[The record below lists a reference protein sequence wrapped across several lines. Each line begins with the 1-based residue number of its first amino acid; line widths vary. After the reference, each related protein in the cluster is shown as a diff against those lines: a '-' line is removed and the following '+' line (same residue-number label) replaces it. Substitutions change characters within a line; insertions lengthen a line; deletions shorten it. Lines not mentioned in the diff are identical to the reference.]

1 MDSWYTK
8 HPWLHYCPARQSAL
22 CFQCARA
29 YESGSG
35 RGDQESA
42 FTHVGVKNWR
52 KALGKFRDHEKS
64 KAHLS
69 LISAAD
75 TGCRPIESVI
85 KSASRSAQESAR
97 KNLRTLIT
105 TVQFLARQGLALR
118 GHDGSEGNFKELLR
132 LRSGDC
138 PELAEWLKRKENF
151 THQDIQNELL
161 RLISHDV
168 LRGVVAEVNAG
179 SEAKY
184 FAVIVDGTQDVSR
197 VEQESLCVRFVDD
210 DFHVHE
216 EFLGFFEC
224 ASSTGNDLAQMVQDA
239 LCRLNLPIANLRG
252 MAFDG
257 AANMSGRERGAQAI
271 LRRTQPAAL
280 FVHCGAHCANLVAKD
295 SCEASSLVRA
305 ALACVN
311 ELGTMFSQ
319 SGKFRQK
326 FTEICSDAG
335 AASQKLRPL
344 CPTRWAVRLAAVDS
358 TISHYKEILATLEE
372 LGAGASHLSARAAGL
387 HAQLIK
393 GSTLVALQM
402 VRSVLAPLDRLCR
415 AVQSPTFTVSA
426 LLEGV
431 KTTVELLKA
440 QRESADSAVKE
451 FLTQASHF
459 SCDEPEPPRKRHKP
473 VRFLDEAEDDP
484 EDQSGATQS
493 VDKYLCNEYRM
504 VLDAACDQLQARFDQ
519 DGTREQERMERL
531 LLSAPDVQT
540 VETLLENSP
549 WAADLSPAD
558 LAPQLQVLYRG
569 KKPQNLAG
577 AVEIAASMER
587 AAQLMVPDTMR
598 LLRLLLTLP
607 ASSATSERSFSAL
620 RRLKTWLRATMTQ
633 ARLNAVAVCH
643 VHRERVAQVD
653 VDRVAAA
660 FVQLNPHRERIF
672 GSV

>member
-1 MDSWYTK
+1 MTYRDCKFSFMDSWYTK

-75 TGCRPIESVI
+75 TGCKPIDAVI

-118 GHDGSEGNFKELLR
+118 GHDGSEGNFQELLR
-132 LRSGDC
+132 LRSRDC

-151 THQDIQNELL
+151 THHDIQNELL

-168 LRGVVAEVNAG
+168 LRGVVADVNSG

-184 FAVIVDGTQDVSR
+184 FAVIVDGTQDISG

-224 ASSTGNDLAQMVQDA
+224 ASSTGNDLARMVQDA

-271 LRRTQPAAL
+271 LRKAQPAAL

-295 SCEASSLVRA
+295 SCEASTLVRA

-319 SGKFRQK
+319 SSKFRQK
-326 FTEICSDAG
+326 FAEIGNDAG
-335 AASQKLRPL
+335 VASQKLRPR
-344 CPTRWAVRLAAVDS
+344 CPTRWAVRLAAVDA
-358 TISHYKEILATLEE
+358 TISRYKEILATLEE

-393 GSTLVALQM
+393 GSTLVALHM
-402 VRSVLAPLDRLCR
+402 VRGVLAPLDRLCR

-426 LLEGV
+426 LLESV

-451 FLTQASHF
+451 FLSQQT
-459 SCDEPEPPRKRHKP
+459 
-473 VRFLDEAEDDP
+473 
-484 EDQSGATQS
+484 
-493 VDKYLCNEYRM
+493 CN
-504 VLDAACDQLQARFDQ
+504 
-519 DGTREQERMERL
+519 
-531 LLSAPDVQT
+531 
-540 VETLLENSP
+540 
-549 WAADLSPAD
+549 
-558 LAPQLQVLYRG
+558 
-569 KKPQNLAG
+569 
-577 AVEIAASMER
+577 
-587 AAQLMVPDTMR
+587 
-598 LLRLLLTLP
+598 
-607 ASSATSERSFSAL
+607 
-620 RRLKTWLRATMTQ
+620 
-633 ARLNAVAVCH
+633 
-643 VHRERVAQVD
+643 
-653 VDRVAAA
+653 
-660 FVQLNPHRERIF
+660 
-672 GSV
+672 